1 MTNFPTDRRFLREI
15 REPDIRPEIDPHID
29 YHIGTLTN
37 DFVAR
42 RRRLFG
48 FERDASEP
56 IEVSLADPKHLDWD
70 GPRNGADWGP
80 CVRDG
85 KRVIYRLFVGPSD
98 WACPLCPET
107 ARQEPVLPL
116 PKGKQLDAALDELAA
131 ALIRYQGELPGRKDL
146 YKRHIQPRPEFRNA
160 TYADVQR
167 LRRDFG
173 SPESKKGGARYHRS
187 RLSDKS
193 QAT

>member
-131 ALIRYQGELPGRKDL
+131 ALIRYQGEFRISISATSSRGRSSEMQRTPTYKGCGGISGLQRARRAGPVIIAPDSAISHRLP
-146 YKRHIQPRPEFRNA
+146 E
-160 TYADVQR
+160 
-167 LRRDFG
+167 
-173 SPESKKGGARYHRS
+173 
-187 RLSDKS
+187 
-193 QAT
+193 